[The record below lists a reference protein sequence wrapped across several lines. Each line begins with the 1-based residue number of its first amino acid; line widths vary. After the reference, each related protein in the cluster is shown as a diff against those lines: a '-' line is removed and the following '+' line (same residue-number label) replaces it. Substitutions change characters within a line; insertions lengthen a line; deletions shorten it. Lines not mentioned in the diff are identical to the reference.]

1 MWPAGLMPGPL
12 KLTRLYQ
19 DTKGLMHIVCLDME
33 GVLLPEI
40 WIHAAK
46 RFKLDAL
53 KRTTRDEPDYDKLMR
68 FRLDLL
74 RREGIKLKDL
84 QKIIGELKPLPGAP
98 AFLKK
103 LRTQCP
109 VIILSDTYYEFALP
123 LMKKLGEATL
133 FCNWLETDKSGYISG
148 YVLRQKDGKRK
159 AVESLKSIG
168 FRVHAAGDSY
178 NDLTMLETADQ
189 GVLFNPPQ
197 AILKN
202 HPHFPVAKNYTS
214 LLKLLS

>member
-1 MWPAGLMPGPL
+1 
-12 KLTRLYQ
+12 
-19 DTKGLMHIVCLDME
+19 MHVCTLDME

-74 RREGIKLKDL
+74 RKEKIKLKDI

-103 LRTQCP
+103 LSAKGP
-109 VIILSDTYYEFALP
+109 VIILSDTFYEFAQP
-123 LMKKLGEATL
+123 LMKKLGDTAL
-133 FCNWLETDKSGYISG
+133 FCNWLSTDREGYISG
-148 YVLRQKDGKRK
+148 YTLRQKDGKRK
-159 AVESLKSIG
+159 AVLALQSIG
-168 FRVHAAGDSY
+168 FKVRAAGDSY
-178 NDLTMLETADQ
+178 NDLTMIETAEK
-189 GVLFNPPQ
+189 GVLFNPPDS
-197 AILKN
+197 ILKS
-202 HPHFPVAKNYTS
+202 HPHIPVARNYQT
-214 LLKLLS
+214 LLKHLTQ

>member
-1 MWPAGLMPGPL
+1 
-12 KLTRLYQ
+12 
-19 DTKGLMHIVCLDME
+19 MHLVCLDME

-46 RFKLDAL
+46 RFKLEAL
-53 KRTTRDEPDYDKLMR
+53 KRTTRDEPDYDKLMH

-74 RREGIKLKDL
+74 KREGIKLKDL

-103 LRTQCP
+103 LREKSP
-109 VIILSDTYYEFALP
+109 VIILSDTFYEFALP

-133 FCNWLETDKSGYISG
+133 FCNWLETDKAGFISG

-159 AVESLKSIG
+159 AVAALKSSG
-168 FRVHAAGDSY
+168 FKVYAAGDSY
-178 NDLTMLETADQ
+178 NDLTMIETADK
-189 GVLFNPPQ
+189 GALFNPP
-197 AILKN
+197 ASILKS
-202 HPHFPVAKNYTS
+202 HPQVPVAKNYAQ

>member
-1 MWPAGLMPGPL
+1 MSGRSKSILPCRDI
-12 KLTRLYQ
+12 K
-19 DTKGLMHIVCLDME
+19 MHITCLDME

-46 RFKLDAL
+46 RFKLEAL

-74 RREGIKLKDL
+74 RKEGIKLKDL
-84 QKIIGELKPLPGAP
+84 QRIISEIKPLPGAA

-103 LRTQCP
+103 LNRISP
-109 VIILSDTYYEFALP
+109 VIILSDTYYEFAMP
-123 LMKKLGEATL
+123 LMKKLGDATL
-133 FCNWLETDKSGYISG
+133 FCNWLKTDKAGFISG

-159 AVESLKSIG
+159 TVEALHQIG

-178 NDLTMLETADQ
+178 NDLSMIETADK
-189 GVLFNPPQ
+189 GVLFNPP
-197 AILKN
+197 ASILKS
-202 HPHFPVAKNYTS
+202 HSHLPVARNYGA
-214 LLKLLS
+214 LLKLLR

>member
-1 MWPAGLMPGPL
+1 MFICA
-12 KLTRLYQ
+12 
-19 DTKGLMHIVCLDME
+19 LDME

-46 RFKLDAL
+46 RFKLEAL

-103 LRTQCP
+103 LREHGP
-109 VIILSDTYYEFALP
+109 VIILSDTFYEFAQP
-123 LMKKLGEATL
+123 LMKKLGDAVL
-133 FCNWLETDKSGYISG
+133 FCNWLKTDKAGYISG
-148 YVLRQKDGKRK
+148 YQLRQKDGKRK
-159 AVESLKSIG
+159 AVLAFQSIG
-168 FRVHAAGDSY
+168 FQVRAAGDSY
-178 NDLTMLETADQ
+178 NDLTMIETAEK
-189 GVLFNPPQ
+189 GVLFNPPDS
-197 AILKN
+197 ILKS
-202 HPHFPVAKNYTS
+202 HPHVPVARTYSS
-214 LLKLLS
+214 LLKQLLA

>member
-1 MWPAGLMPGPL
+1 
-12 KLTRLYQ
+12 
-19 DTKGLMHIVCLDME
+19 MHIVCLDME

-46 RFKLDAL
+46 RFKIEAL

-84 QKIIGELKPLPGAP
+84 QKIIGELKPLPGAA

-103 LRTQCP
+103 LRGRYP
-109 VIILSDTYYEFALP
+109 VLILSDTYYEFALP
-123 LMKKLGEATL
+123 LMKKLGDATL
-133 FCNWLETDKSGYISG
+133 FCNWLKVDKQGFISG

-159 AVESLKSIG
+159 AVEALKNIG
-168 FRVHAAGDSY
+168 FTVFAAGDSY
-178 NDLTMLETADQ
+178 NDLTMIEASDK
-189 GVLFNPPQ
+189 GVLFNPP
-197 AILKN
+197 ASILKS
-202 HPHFPVAKNYTS
+202 HPHLPVARNYGA
-214 LLKLLS
+214 LLKLLQ